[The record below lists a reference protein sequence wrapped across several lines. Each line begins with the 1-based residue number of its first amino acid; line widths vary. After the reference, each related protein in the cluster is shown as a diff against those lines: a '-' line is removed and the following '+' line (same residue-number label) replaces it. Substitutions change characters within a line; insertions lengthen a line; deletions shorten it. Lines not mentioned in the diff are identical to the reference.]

1 MAQNNSR
8 LLSARELARKA
19 PSRGEVGL
27 QRPLSAAR
35 YFSSNSLTIHFWV
48 WVLLASMTQVSP
60 IVAQDESAISKDNQQ
75 VKGSR
80 LLQPSSFGFKIPV
93 AQVRP
98 NDLDNVKTRDEDNR
112 TVVAKSYVKV
122 GDNYVVLL
130 PTGRL
135 VDRFAK
141 QVEATSEKFEP
152 IEPKA
157 LAKKVI
163 EEKLSRFSN
172 VKTHLSKRKHYVFLY
187 NTSEKFLAGTEAIL
201 VSMFN
206 GVRAYAE
213 NMGIE
218 THDPDVP
225 LVVIMFQT
233 QAEFQAYQAMPQGVV
248 AYYDMVSNH
257 IVLCEESPLF
267 NTRPD
272 LAQGQ
277 LISTIA
283 HEGAHQILH
292 NIGVQKR
299 LSMWPMWLSEGIAE
313 FFAPTSFGR
322 RNRWKGAGDINNL
335 RMFELESFL
344 QTRFIE
350 GVDGKTIRETVTAPR
365 LDSTGYAAAWSIV
378 HFLSRKKRRK
388 FYEYVAQ
395 MSQLKPMRG
404 MVAPSGEPVIANLEH
419 FNAFFGEDS
428 QENEESMIDYLG
440 GLNYESPV
448 AGFVHYVGLVIVP
461 EGNEM
466 KRYACCFHT
475 QQKVDEWKAVLL
487 EKLTSSQIQQAKW
500 ELKKVKNRGA
510 ANGIIRRF
518 IR

>member
-1 MAQNNSR
+1 MAQINSR
-8 LLSARELARKA
+8 FSSARELAKK
-19 PSRGEVGL
+19 
-27 QRPLSAAR
+27 AAR
-35 YFSSNSLTIHFWV
+35 QPKARLHRSLKSSRRVACKTNGIV
-48 WVLLASMTQVSP
+48 WLVFLGSVILALPTQV
-60 IVAQDESAISKDNQQ
+60 VAQDSSAIAEDNQQ

-93 AQVRP
+93 AQVLP
-98 NDLDNVKTRDEDNR
+98 NDLGNVETIDDDEQP
-112 TVVAKSYVKV
+112 VVAKSYVKV
-122 GDNYVVLL
+122 GENYVVLL
-130 PTGRL
+130 PTGQL

-141 QVEATSEKFEP
+141 QVKATNAKFEP
-152 IEPKA
+152 TDPKV
-157 LAKKVI
+157 LARKVI
-163 EEKLSRFSN
+163 TENLGRFSN
-172 VKTHLSKRKHYVFLY
+172 IKTHFNAAKPYIFIY
-187 NTSEKFLAGTEAIL
+187 TTSENFRKGTEKIL

-213 NMGIE
+213 NMGME
-218 THDPDVP
+218 THKPDVP

-257 IVLCEESPLF
+257 IVLCEESPLL
-267 NTRPD
+267 NIRPD

-292 NIGVQKR
+292 NIGVQNR

-322 RNRWKGAGDINNL
+322 SMRWKGAGDINNL

-388 FYEYVAQ
+388 FNEYVTQ

-419 FNAFFGEDS
+419 FHAFFGEDS
-428 QENEESMIDYLG
+428 QENEENMIDYLG
-440 GLNYESPV
+440 SLDYESPV
-448 AGFVHYVGLVIVP
+448 AGFVHYVGLVMVP
-461 EGNEM
+461 EGDEM

-475 QQKVDEWKAVLL
+475 QQKVDEWKSVLL
-487 EKLTSSQIQQAKW
+487 KKLNDTQVQQAKW
-500 ELKKVKNRGA
+500 ELKRVKNRGA
-510 ANGIIRRF
+510 ANSIIRRF